1 MLMKSYLEFFLT
13 KNNKKIW
20 AKKIQ
25 IIDGKFRYA
34 CYLFSDCIYNIK
46 R

>member
-25 IIDGKFRYA
+25 IIDGKFM
-34 CYLFSDCIYNIK
+34 LVISFQIVFIT
-46 R
+46 